1 MLYWDWVLA
10 LGIFLFA
17 LWFWVSLYKGGFFS
31 KDKKDLQYLIV
42 VVQNKEGLIEAIIR
56 KSILLQRQLG
66 ENTKL
71 IIVDLDSS
79 DNTLEIIKRMAYP
92 KNYFTIF
99 LLRDRQEFV
108 KLVEEYINED
118 CFVMDYSVETGSFF
132 KNIKEYKSVYYKN

>member
-10 LGIFLFA
+10 LGILLFA
-17 LWFWVSLYKGGFFS
+17 LWLWVSFYKGGFFVKS
-31 KDKKDLQYLIV
+31 KKDLQYLIV

-56 KSILLQRQLG
+56 KAILLQRQLG

-79 DNTLEIIKRMAYP
+79 DKTLEIIKRMAYP

-99 LLRDRQEFV
+99 LFKDRQKFMEFV
-108 KLVEEYINED
+108 EECINED
-118 CFVMDYSVETGSFF
+118 CFVMDYSNT
-132 KNIKEYKSVYYKN
+132 NDYKSVYYRN